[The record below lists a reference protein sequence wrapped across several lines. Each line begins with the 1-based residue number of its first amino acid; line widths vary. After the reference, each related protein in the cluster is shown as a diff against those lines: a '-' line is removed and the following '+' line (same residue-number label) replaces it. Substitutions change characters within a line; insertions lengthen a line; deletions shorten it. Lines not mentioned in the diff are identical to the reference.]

1 MRETQMQRH
10 QDVEISATG
19 EIQDNN
25 RVDLLVDNIAID
37 IKVTGTYTLRG
48 FPRPARLVRGDYYA
62 QSQRRDQYTNLYNF
76 PPGLPRHLW

>member
-1 MRETQMQRH
+1 MREAQMQRH

-48 FPRPARLVRGDYYA
+48 FPRSARLVRSGLADYYA
-62 QSQRRDQYTNLYNF
+62 QSQRRATCTTF
-76 PPGLPRHLW
+76 RPHHSW